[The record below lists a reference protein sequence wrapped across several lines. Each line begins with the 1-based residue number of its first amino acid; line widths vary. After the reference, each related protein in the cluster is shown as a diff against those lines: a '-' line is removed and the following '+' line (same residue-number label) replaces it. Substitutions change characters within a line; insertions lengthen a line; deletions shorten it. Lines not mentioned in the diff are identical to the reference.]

1 MEGCGGGEVKII
13 FRLFSIGQF
22 FVLCLS
28 FFFLLFF
35 FSLSPG
41 HVLAGCSYFLLFSF
55 LLFSLLLFSFLLFF
69 SFSWSGAPRWLLSST
84 SAVDKLATL
93 RATYSVSQ
101 TSAPATFSIPSAV
114 LCKVCLMW
122 TNPSR
127 RSPWRSLSLLIMF
140 LWTVNQ

>member
-13 FRLFSIGQF
+13 FRLFSNGQF

-55 LLFSLLLFSFLLFF
+55 LLFF
-69 SFSWSGAPRWLLSST
+69 SFSWSGAPRWLLGST